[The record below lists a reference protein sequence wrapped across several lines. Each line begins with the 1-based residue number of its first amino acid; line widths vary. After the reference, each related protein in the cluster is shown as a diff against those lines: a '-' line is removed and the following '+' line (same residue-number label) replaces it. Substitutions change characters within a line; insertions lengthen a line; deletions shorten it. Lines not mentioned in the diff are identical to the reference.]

1 MGLNEALK
9 RYGTMPLAEVIAP
22 AIALAEKGYVLL
34 PGDVKILD
42 NRTEDF
48 ATEPNVAAIFLNDG
62 RPFVAGERLVQTRSE
77 EHTSELQ
84 SLMRNS
90 YAVFC
95 LKKKKDN
102 YNTLQMIHN
111 ISKR

>member
-62 RPFVAGERLVQTRSE
+62 RPFVAGERLVQTQ
-77 EHTSELQ
+77 LG
-84 SLMRNS
+84 
-90 YAVFC
+90 A
-95 LKKKKDN
+95 
-102 YNTLQMIHN
+102 TLRTIAEGGTDAFYHGKPAQAGGRRVDIGRAN
-111 ISKR
+111 V